1 MPIKDL
7 AAERRVYLPMIGL
20 LLIAAEPLVR
30 IRWNDRRLLPVLVG
44 IAALAGVITW
54 NRSHVWSSSLALWSD
69 TVEKSPQKARAHF
82 GLAAAEFSAG
92 KYADAVRQYELVKG
106 PEFEKDGMFYSNWA
120 LALHGAGHL
129 PEATKMGRKAV
140 ELKPSA
146 ATYSHLAMYLAEDG
160 DILPSLELL
169 DKAEKDN
176 PSYEPLY
183 IERGDILAQTGHK
196 DLACTAFQKAWALN
210 PRDPS
215 AIKGLAFSGCGPLR

>member
-1 MPIKDL
+1 
-7 AAERRVYLPMIGL
+7 
-20 LLIAAEPLVR
+20 
-30 IRWNDRRLLPVLVG
+30 
-44 IAALAGVITW
+44 
-54 NRSHVWSSSLALWSD
+54 
-69 TVEKSPQKARAHF
+69 
-82 GLAAAEFSAG
+82 
-92 KYADAVRQYELVKG
+92 
-106 PEFEKDGMFYSNWA
+106 
-120 LALHGAGHL
+120 
-129 PEATKMGRKAV
+129 MGRKAV